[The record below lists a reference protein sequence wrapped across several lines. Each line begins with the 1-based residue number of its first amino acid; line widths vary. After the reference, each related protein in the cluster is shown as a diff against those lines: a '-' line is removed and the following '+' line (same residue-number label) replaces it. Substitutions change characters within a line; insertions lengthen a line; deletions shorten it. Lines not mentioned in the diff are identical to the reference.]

1 MTTLTTK
8 SSLSFGVAS
17 LLAGGIICLSETH
30 SDVKAVQREVVEIKE
45 IRRDFIKIDERLSK
59 IEGQLDI
66 IIKQFLKEKK

>member
-17 LLAGGIICLSETH
+17 LLAGGIIWLSETH
-30 SDVKAVQREVVEIKE
+30 SDVKAVQREVVELKQ